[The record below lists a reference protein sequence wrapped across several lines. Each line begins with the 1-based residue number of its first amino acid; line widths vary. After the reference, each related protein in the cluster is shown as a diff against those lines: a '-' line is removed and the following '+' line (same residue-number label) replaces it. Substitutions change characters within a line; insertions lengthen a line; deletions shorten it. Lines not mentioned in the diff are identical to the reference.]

1 MGAIENFEAMLERG
15 QDNDML
21 RFTLGSA
28 YWKEKNAS
36 KAAEHLRAAVVFNPD
51 YSAAWKVLG
60 RALAELGELEAA
72 REAFNSGLQAAANK
86 GDKQNEKEI
95 TVFLKRVNKQLDTS
109 D

>member
-1 MGAIENFEAMLERG
+1 MGAIENFEAMLARG

-28 YWKEKNAS
+28 YWKEKNAD
-36 KAAEHLRAAVVFNPD
+36 KAVEHLRVAVEFNPD

-60 RALAELGELEAA
+60 RALADLGKLTDA
-72 REAFNSGLQAAANK
+72 RDAYTNGLKAAANK

-95 TVFLKRVNKQLDTS
+95 TVFLKRVNKQLDTP

>member
-1 MGAIENFEAMLERG
+1 MGAIENFEAMLARG

-21 RFTLGSA
+21 RFTLGNA
-28 YWKEKNAS
+28 YWKEKNAA
-36 KAAEHLRAAVVFNPD
+36 KAVEHLRAAVEFNPD

-60 RALAELGELEAA
+60 RALAAQEQLEAA
-72 REAFNSGLQAAANK
+72 REAFNSGLQAAAKK

-95 TVFLKRVNKQLDTS
+95 TVFLKRVNKQLDSS